1 MRVGI
6 SPAAL
11 LIHRS
16 ITIGSARRRATSMVL
31 VQQHLLEEEEQMPV
45 VHNETVEKFALP
57 GLEHQTLA
65 GPEHGMQALEMWMQT
80 IEPGS
85 GTPVHRH
92 DCEEAIV
99 VLRGSGRLT
108 VEGKD
113 TDFGPNSTLQIPR
126 NVIHQIVNTG
136 TEDMFIVAALGQA
149 PVRVCTADNEHMP
162 LPWQG

>member
-1 MRVGI
+1 
-6 SPAAL
+6 
-11 LIHRS
+11 
-16 ITIGSARRRATSMVL
+16 
-31 VQQHLLEEEEQMPV
+31 MPV
-45 VHNETVEKFALP
+45 VHNEAVEKFALP

-65 GPEHGMQALEMWMQT
+65 GPEHGMQTLEMWMQT
-80 IEPGS
+80 IKPGS

-108 VEGKD
+108 VAGRD

-126 NVIHQIVNTG
+126 DVIHQIVNTG

-162 LPWQG
+162 LPWQD